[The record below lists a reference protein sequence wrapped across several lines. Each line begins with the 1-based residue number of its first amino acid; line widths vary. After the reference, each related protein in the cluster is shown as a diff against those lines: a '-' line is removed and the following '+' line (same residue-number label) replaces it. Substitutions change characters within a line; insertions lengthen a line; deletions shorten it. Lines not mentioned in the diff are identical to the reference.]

1 MRRRRECISVYLF
14 FEHIQSSV
22 MDRIGSNSSE
32 LPYLVQF
39 FRVSENRSPGFFS
52 GEIPVWNHRSPS
64 RTSCSLCATVQ
75 IGSPIATHRD
85 PSALRIA
92 LPLRRGSRVFSNRE
106 RCNIITS
113 SLHSSVVVAIYG
125 RMFESTRRHFAS
137 WIQT

>member
-1 MRRRRECISVYLF
+1 M
-14 FEHIQSSV
+14 
-22 MDRIGSNSSE
+22 
-32 LPYLVQF
+32 
-39 FRVSENRSPGFFS
+39 
-52 GEIPVWNHRSPS
+52 WNHRSPS

-137 WIQT
+137 WIQTRGLRLNSFRVSVLSSIPDFSHIFIARTCCIRVRVFFRGVVIVLEHNVQQQRRGS